1 MILEIENHL
10 EITEIIKIIKIDM
23 RNLTQ
28 EILIKVIDINLIL
41 KEMINSKEIKETQED
56 DNTKIKIINLLLSKN
71 TAKFIME
78 I

>member
-1 MILEIENHL
+1 
-10 EITEIIKIIKIDM
+10 M

-71 TAKFIME
+71 TGNFIME